1 MNLCGLVEIVSVS
14 STYTIILALAWL
26 VLVSLGFLSL
36 YHTGTRALML
46 FVMPASVIIGMVA
59 FGLLEITSNLFR
71 TVSLSFRL
79 FANVL
84 AGHLILHLVFGM
96 IIYTLYVSAL
106 GSLFAVLLF
115 IALIGLE
122 IGMSLIQ
129 VYVFTVLSAAYTHE
143 L

>member
-1 MNLCGLVEIVSVS
+1 MI
-14 STYTIILALAWL
+14 
-26 VLVSLGFLSL
+26 
-36 YHTGTRALML
+36 
-46 FVMPASVIIGMVA
+46 FVMPSSVIIGMVA
-59 FGLLEITSNLFR
+59 FGILEIVSNLFR
-71 TVSLSFRL
+71 TISLSFRL

-96 IIYTLYVSAL
+96 VVYTLYVSSI
-106 GSLFAVLLF
+106 GTLFAVLLF

-129 VYVFTVLSAAYTHE
+129 VYVFTVLSTAYTHE